1 MTDRRCAFLHPGDL
15 ATRTGGYGY
24 DRRIVAG
31 LQALGWQLRLASLG
45 AGYPMPGAAA
55 RAEARDVIASLPDG
69 MVVVVDGLAF
79 GALPE
84 LVEQE
89 ARRLCWVALVH
100 HPLALETGL
109 DAARSGALFASER
122 RALAAARQVIVT
134 SRSTAR
140 ALADFALPALRI
152 AVIEPGCDPA
162 PPATGSGSPA
172 LSLLCVASLVPRKGH
187 LLLIE
192 ALAAL
197 RDRAW
202 TLHCAGSTTLDPD
215 CAAAVRAAIDSLG
228 LADRVLLHGEQD
240 EAGIAALYARADAF
254 VLPSFHEG
262 YGMALAEALARGL
275 PVISTTAGA
284 IPDTVPAGAGAL
296 VPPGDGDALRE
307 LLRRLLDDAGWRVG
321 LAAGARSARDRLP
334 TWERSVADFAGVLV
348 SVGEKREED
357 GA

>member
-1 MTDRRCAFLHPGDL
+1 MRCAFLHPGDL

-31 LQALGWQLRLASLG
+31 LQACGWPVTPASLG
-45 AGYPMPGAAA
+45 DGYPMPGPAA
-55 RAEARDVIASLPDG
+55 RGQARDVFAALPDG
-69 MVVVVDGLAF
+69 TLTVVDGLAF

-84 LVEQE
+84 LAEDE
-89 ARRLCWVALVH
+89 ARRLRLVALVH
-100 HPLALETGL
+100 HPLALESGL
-109 DAARSGALFASER
+109 DAARSRALFDSER
-122 RALAAARQVIVT
+122 RALAAARHVVVT
-134 SRSTAR
+134 SRATAR
-140 ALADFALPALRI
+140 ALADFALPALRV

-162 PPATGSGSPA
+162 PLATRAGLPT
-172 LSLLCVASLVPRKGH
+172 LSLLCVASLTPRKGH

-202 TLHCAGSTTLDPD
+202 TLHCAGSLTLDPD
-215 CAAAVRAAIDSLG
+215 GAAAVCAAIESVG
-228 LADRVLLHGEQD
+228 LADRILLHGEQD
-240 EAGIAALYARADAF
+240 EAGVAALYAQADAF

-284 IPDTVPAGAGAL
+284 IPDTVPADAGAL
-296 VPPGDGDALRE
+296 VPPGDEDALRGA
-307 LLRRLLDDAGWRVG
+307 LQRLLDDADWRAD
-321 LAAGARSARDRLP
+321 LAAGARTARERLP
-334 TWERSVADFAGVLV
+334 TWERSVAAFADVLMAV
-348 SVGEKREED
+348 DAEG